1 MHEYL
6 IITSHSKFF
15 LHWFTLPIC
24 SIKHFSSSLS
34 LSVSAQIFHI
44 LFLTAECVLCIPAKT
59 LACSLAENMS
69 INLKQCRKLKL
80 NAISWN
86 WVQKVEFHWL
96 TNKFLKYRKE
106 KKERTDSV
114 GESNNFSVQKS
125 RVNKKNKS
133 TQQGKN
139 KYGMEAPNIFL
150 EGKDKKDDWRD
161 NRGSG

>member
-1 MHEYL
+1 MSIWL
-6 IITSHSKFF
+6 LRPIASFF
-15 LHWFTLPIC
+15 STGLPYQFAPSNILVRPFLYQLALKY
-24 SIKHFSSSLS
+24 SISYFSLRN
-34 LSVSAQIFHI
+34 VSFV
-44 LFLTAECVLCIPAKT
+44 FLQKS

-80 NAISWN
+80 NAKSWN

-139 KYGMEAPNIFL
+139 KYGMEAPNIIL

-161 NRGSG
+161 NRGFG

>member
-15 LHWFTLPIC
+15 LHRFTLPIC

-80 NAISWN
+80 NAKSWN